1 MRSNTPIPNAY
12 AKFLDVA
19 AKVTATQQ
27 DEQDMVRRERMAID
41 EIRGLLAEM
50 QAETTCCRSE
60 FDPGG
65 SLISMESLI
74 PMTQVSIQ

>member
-1 MRSNTPIPNAY
+1 V
-12 AKFLDVA
+12 DVA

-50 QAETTCCRSE
+50 LPDR
-60 FDPGG
+60 
-65 SLISMESLI
+65 
-74 PMTQVSIQ
+74 